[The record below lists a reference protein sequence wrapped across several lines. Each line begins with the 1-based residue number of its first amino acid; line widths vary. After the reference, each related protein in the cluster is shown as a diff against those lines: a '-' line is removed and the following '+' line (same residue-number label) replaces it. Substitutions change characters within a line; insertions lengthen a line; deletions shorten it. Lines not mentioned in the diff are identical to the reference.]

1 MTTKRRVTIGLASDF
16 RVVGYNP
23 ENADLDR
30 PRGEIV
36 REVFFLVA
44 EDARGARW
52 VWDEGW
58 QDADAAEAAIALA
71 PPVILWSR
79 SEPAYGTAA
88 WLEDGGE
95 EELLAWEAR
104 MKEAEQ
110 WGFDTRFARF

>member
-1 MTTKRRVTIGLASDF
+1 MTTKQQVTITLASDF

-23 ENADLDR
+23 EMADMDR

-36 REVFFLVA
+36 REVFFLMA

-71 PPVILWSR
+71 PPVILWAAW
-79 SEPAYGTAA
+79 EPAYGSVAYM
-88 WLEDGGE
+88 EDGGE
-95 EELLAWEAR
+95 EELMAWEAR
-104 MKEAEQ
+104 MKEAEG
-110 WGFDTRFARF
+110 WGIDTRFARS